1 MAITLTQIAT
11 WLDEAVQAKHDLV
24 TGQAIVRVN
33 GPSAQVEFYH
43 ATDAGAIGRLDAL
56 ISSYRAMLAQG
67 TTDAPAVRPI
77 YFGF

>member
-33 GPSAQVEFYH
+33 GPSAQVEFFH
-43 ATDAGAIGRLDAL
+43 ATDAGAIACSHDHPQPEA
-56 ISSYRAMLAQG
+56 
-67 TTDAPAVRPI
+67 RPDS
-77 YFGF
+77 GAAGVE